1 MTVLDSAAMHNAGA
15 IGLAQYEF
23 PSRFGFRSGARGTH
37 TSRTIMLHDL
47 ETLLA
52 AVPKGAINAEYRQ
65 AITNENV
72 LGKKTVATRRL
83 SRQRLSELYG
93 LDGGIPLFRLLRFFW
108 RHDRE
113 GRPILALLC
122 AAARDPLL
130 RTTAAVVLAAP
141 VGDIVPKD
149 SLAEVVQ
156 AEAPGRF
163 NPSTL
168 DKIARNAASS
178 WTQAGHLQGH
188 RIKHRARPKAT
199 VATVAYALVLGYLAG
214 ASGQLLLS
222 TFWTRMLDLPAD
234 RLKTLAAEASARGWI
249 KYRQSG
255 SVVEVR
261 FPALLTSEEE
271 NSRHGQD

>member
-1 MTVLDSAAMHNAGA
+1 M
-15 IGLAQYEF
+15 
-23 PSRFGFRSGARGTH
+23 
-37 TSRTIMLHDL
+37 MLTEL

-52 AVPKGAINAEYRQ
+52 SVPKGATNAEYRQ
-65 AITNENV
+65 AITRDNA

-83 SRQRLSELYG
+83 SAQRLSELYG
-93 LDGGIPLFRLLRFFW
+93 LDAGVPLFRLLRFFW
-108 RHDRE
+108 THDKE

-130 RTTAAVVLAAP
+130 RTTATTVLTAP
-141 VGDIVPKD
+141 VGEIVPKE
-149 SLAEVVQ
+149 SLAEAVQ

-178 WTQAGHLQGH
+178 WTQAGFLQGY
-188 RIKHRARPKAT
+188 RIKRRARARAT
-199 VATVAYALVLGYLAG
+199 AATVAYALALGYLAG

-222 TFWTRMLDLPAD
+222 TFWTRLLDLPLD
-234 RLKTLAAEASARGWI
+234 RLRALAADASTRGWI

-255 SVVEVR
+255 SVIEVC
-261 FPALLTSEEE
+261 FPTLLTPEEE
-271 NSRHGQD
+271 NARYGQD